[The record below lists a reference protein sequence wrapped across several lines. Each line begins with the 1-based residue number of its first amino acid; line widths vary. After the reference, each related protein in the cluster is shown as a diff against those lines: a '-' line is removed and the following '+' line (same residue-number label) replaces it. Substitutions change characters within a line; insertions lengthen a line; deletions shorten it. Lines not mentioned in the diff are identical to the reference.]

1 MTLWQ
6 QNLSRLIARIN
17 ELMPSEQPAN
27 GMYMEYEEFQAH
39 QRKLDAVVKQLVDEE
54 GGRHSRSNGAE
65 VLRLAGLQSSCT
77 TGPHGLLRNWQNA
90 ARRKIA
96 SALNAGDGFNPH
108 GSGPVPIEPREG

>member
-6 QNLSRLIARIN
+6 ENLSRLIARID
-17 ELMPSEQPAN
+17 ELMPSEQPAQ
-27 GMYMEYEEFQAH
+27 GHIAYEEFQAH
-39 QRKLDAVVKQLVDEE
+39 QRKLDAVVAQLVDEE

-65 VLRLAGLQSSCT
+65 VLRLAGLQTSCT
-77 TGPHGLLRNWQNA
+77 SGPGELLRNWQNA

-96 SALNAGDGFNPH
+96 SARIADDGFNPH